1 MRRGRE
7 SERANV
13 KCLRGGGRMI
23 KSFLPLLASLPQNPF
38 QVREKSMER
47 TGRRRRHGTGG
58 DDTKGADADALRV
71 AGGRQRKS
79 CERDSICDLL
89 DARPP
94 RFFFFPSPFLP
105 PPSPEIWPP
114 GKKCTSCP
122 FQSRK
127 NENEGGKSKK
137 KKMWTFSRF
146 GMQPSSR
153 LRQSVHGN
161 SLIL

>member
-1 MRRGRE
+1 M
-7 SERANV
+7 
-13 KCLRGGGRMI
+13 KCWRGGGRI

-38 QVREKSMER
+38 QVRKKSMER

-58 DDTKGADADALRV
+58 DDTKGADAGALRV

-89 DARPP
+89 DARPL
-94 RFFFFPSPFLP
+94 FLF
-105 PPSPEIWPP
+105 PPSLSSSPLPRDLAP
-114 GKKCTSCP
+114 GKKCISCP

-137 KKMWTFSRF
+137 RCGHSLVSECS
-146 GMQPSSR
+146 PPPAYAN
-153 LRQSVHGN
+153 QSTGIH
-161 SLIL
+161 